1 MPTTNQKRSGFKQST
16 YASVGAFT
24 SQTLIEY
31 VREGKRAG
39 TKSAER
45 YNVYAEAKTIEQA
58 LSLGS
63 RVADFLHDFEK
74 GLMRPVGGVVRE
86 PGEDVSAEQF
96 AALSKLD
103 HYQMRLT
110 ARGND

>member
-1 MPTTNQKRSGFKQST
+1 MAATSRSGGAKPTTSQKRRGFKQST

-63 RVADFLHDFEK
+63 RVAVLPPLHLLIRQD
-74 GLMRPVGGVVRE
+74 P
-86 PGEDVSAEQF
+86 PG
-96 AALSKLD
+96 
-103 HYQMRLT
+103 
-110 ARGND
+110 

>member
-1 MPTTNQKRSGFKQST
+1 MPTTSQKRSGFKQST

-58 LSLGS
+58 LPLGS
-63 RVADFLHDFEK
+63 RVADFLNDFEK
-74 GLMRPVGGVVRE
+74 GLLRPVGGVVRDPSE
-86 PGEDVSAEQF
+86 
-96 AALSKLD
+96 
-103 HYQMRLT
+103 
-110 ARGND
+110 